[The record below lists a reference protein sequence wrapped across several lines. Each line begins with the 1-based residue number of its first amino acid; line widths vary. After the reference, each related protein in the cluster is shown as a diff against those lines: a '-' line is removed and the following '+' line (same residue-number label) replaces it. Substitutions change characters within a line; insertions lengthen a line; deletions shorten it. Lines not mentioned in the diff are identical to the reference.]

1 MANVTFTRSTD
12 ATVTPATTQGLITF
26 NTGKK
31 AIYLSDGS
39 TYHQCG
45 AGSTDALLNRG
56 WIRIASTYQTY
67 STFITSTNTACV
79 NARTH
84 ATDWLVRISSVPY
97 NTLYPATGI
106 AGTDTSTVSIPEFV
120 VSRTSATSGYEFSGR
135 PCYAHNEPKNYAV
148 IATQMVIGSS
158 TKNAYVQYIGFR
170 VTNGSFYG
178 VTAQCNEDISSYIQ
192 ILAYRY

>member
-1 MANVTFTRSTD
+1 MANVTFTRSAD

-31 AIYLSDGS
+31 VIYLSDGS

-56 WIRIASTYQTY
+56 WISVASTYQPY

-79 NARTH
+79 NARTY
-84 ATDWLVRISSVPY
+84 ATDWLVNISPIPY
-97 NTLYPATGI
+97 NTLYPSPRV
-106 AGTDTSTVSIPEFV
+106 AGTATSTVNIPAFV
-120 VSRTSATSGYEFSGR
+120 MTRTSSTSGYEFSGR
-135 PCYAHNEPKNYAV
+135 PCYAHSEPSNYAV

-158 TKNAYVQYIGFR
+158 TKQAYVQYIGFR

-178 VTAQCNEDISSYIQ
+178 VTAQCNEDISSYIN